1 MKSGEGQH
9 ILTAFGNNLKK
20 IRNSKGLSLRAL
32 AAACTSLDH
41 SDIAKIERGETNATL
56 LTILQL
62 ARGLDVS
69 PEELFKW

>member
-1 MKSGEGQH
+1 MKSGEGH
-9 ILTAFGNNLKK
+9 DSLTAFGSNLKK

-62 ARGLDVS
+62 AKGLEVS
-69 PEELFKW
+69 PEELFKF

>member
-1 MKSGEGQH
+1 MKSGEGQE
-9 ILTAFGNNLKK
+9 ILTAFGGNLKK

-32 AAACTSLDH
+32 AAACSSLDH

-56 LTILQL
+56 LTIIQL
-62 ARGLDVS
+62 ARGLDVA